1 MRFLWVED
9 FDSGD
14 GRSEALKARWLKYFR
29 LGEPVI
35 KENMR
40 DALMY
45 LEDREHFR
53 AFDAVLLD
61 IRFPAGGDDRAAEQI
76 YRDYFSQII
85 TRELFFRYRDS
96 GSGILLYL
104 ALVMRYGYNQ
114 ERIAFISAN
123 VDDKR
128 LGALTAMKSLLIK
141 KWMGKLSETDFVEY
155 EQRANEL
162 ARLYDTRVTRG
173 KRGRNAAGSAPDS
186 TSRESSLRAIILR
199 PLIQVTDP
207 ETQIA
212 ALETAG
218 ERLRNV
224 YEAEPGWRL
233 KYVTVR
239 RQFEALGLVIPD
251 AFEKPDAASDG
262 REEGHWLFEEWK
274 AGVDTPYY
282 RFRAGAI
289 EMCGILRRN
298 PKTAEPGTGSSAAF
312 LKRLSAFLPDLPV
325 GETAGDVRE
334 QLLNFIRE
342 AVRPGERILSPVRRR
357 KDDSAG
363 RFACRAVAKIAR
375 NWISH
380 QGIAG
385 VTKAPFTEPPECAV
399 SFLFITAMR
408 AFFRVDLLPEDES
421 ARYREHEEVLL
432 RFVGEP
438 RELPEAEKLSDML
451 RDSFKRL
458 LLKNRACFAGGGSTE
473 DTSVYQLVSGIGH
486 QKSTARDTVSFD
498 EIIQLFWHAACE
510 VQKEDQAEPEAPALS
525 GDICRLLG
533 RTYGHAWVHNQYAV
547 GH

>member
-53 AFDAVLLD
+53 TFDAVLLD

-76 YRDYFSQII
+76 YRDYFSKII
-85 TRELFFRYRDS
+85 TRELFFRYRDF

-141 KWMGKLSETDFVEY
+141 KRMGKLSETDFVAY

-162 ARLYDTRVTRG
+162 ARLCDTQVDRG
-173 KRGRNAAGSAPDS
+173 KSGRNAAGSAPDS
-186 TSRESSLRAIILR
+186 NAQESPLRAIILR

-207 ETQIA
+207 EAQIA
-212 ALETAG
+212 ALEEAG
-218 ERLRNV
+218 GRLREV
-224 YEAEPGWRL
+224 YEAEPGGRL

-251 AFEKPDAASDG
+251 AFEKPDAAPDG

-289 EMCGILRRN
+289 EMCEILRRN

-342 AVRPGERILSPVRRR
+342 AVRPGDRILSPVRRR

-385 VTKAPFTEPPECAV
+385 VTKEPFTEPPECAV
-399 SFLFITAMR
+399 SFLFIAAMR
-408 AFFRVDLLPEDES
+408 AFFRVDLLPEDEG

-510 VQKEDQAEPEAPALS
+510 VQKEDQAEAPAPS
-525 GDICRLLG
+525 ADILRLLR
-533 RTYGHAWVHNQYAV
+533 RTYERAWVHNQYAV